1 MSTITERL
9 ETTLRELKYPPL
21 QGGPTKDDI
30 IDVLEAALN
39 CIEDPEDP
47 EKYEDPEDPEKYEEL
62 QDEINDLYDGIN
74 RAISDLEDLEDISEI
89 DGIIED
95 LRRL

>member
-30 IDVLEAALN
+30 IDVIEAALN

-47 EKYEDPEDPEKYEEL
+47 GKYEEL